1 MGNRFGF
8 SRVYVEEAL
17 KDEPRTREILS
28 RLELPT
34 IPIDR
39 HQELFNRGNQRFQHQ
54 KRNPALILAKKEG
67 SFLYTGSER
76 IRSFGDERIRYV
88 DQVRNC
94 VYNCD
99 YCFLQGMHRSAHIL
113 FFLNGEDY
121 RRAVRREVEKGAI
134 YLSIS
139 YLTDL
144 LAFEG
149 LYPFVQE
156 WLDFARDEPRVEV
169 ELRTKSDNVPMLL
182 REEPPQNAVLVF
194 SLSPASVA
202 SSVEKGTAAFRS
214 RLLHARQAARR
225 GWRVRLCF
233 DPILAVPRWK
243 AVYRDAIRE
252 TFRRLRSEEVEEVSL
267 GVFRIHPDYM
277 KRITR
282 EREDAPILYHPF
294 ERSEGVL
301 SYEAGLREEMI
312 DYLHRLIAEHLP
324 ANRITAVHG

>member
-8 SRVYVEEAL
+8 SRVYVEEAIR
-17 KDEPRTREILS
+17 DEPHTREILS
-28 RLELPT
+28 RLNLPT

-76 IRSFGDERIRYV
+76 IRSFADEQIRYV

-113 FFLNGEDY
+113 FYLNGEEY
-121 RRAVRREVEKGAI
+121 REAVRREVEGGPI

-149 LYPFVQE
+149 LYPFVRE
-156 WLDFARDEPRVEV
+156 WLDFAREERRVEV
-169 ELRTKSDNVPMLL
+169 ELRTKSDNVQMIL
-182 REEPPQNAVLVF
+182 RQAPPPNGILVF

-202 SSVEKGTAAFRS
+202 GSVEKGTAAFQS

-225 GWRVRLCF
+225 GWRVRLCY

-243 AVYRDAIRE
+243 AVYREAVE
-252 TFRRLRSEEVEEVSL
+252 KTFDRLRSEDIEEVSL

-277 KRITR
+277 KRIRR
-282 EREDAPILYHPF
+282 EREDASVLYYPF
-294 ERSEGVL
+294 ENSRGVL
-301 SYEAGLREEMI
+301 SYETELREEMI
-312 DYLHRLIAEHLP
+312 DYLYGLLREYLP
-324 ANRITAVHG
+324 P